1 MDTISQIIVEVRN
14 WLEHI
19 PFEKLELSHDGGRR
33 YGIMTT
39 NMPEVFNGV
48 LKGARNLPIT
58 ALVQLTFYGV
68 NSYFTVKREHGA
80 SRLASG
86 EKFTPYIDAK
96 IKAKVV
102 KASSHEVVLYDHV
115 EGRFHVKTRHSIR
128 SNNRKPH
135 TYHVTLQMGSCTCN
149 KTLLL
154 GFPYLHIL
162 AACHCRSVDVRQF
175 V

>member
-1 MDTISQIIVEVRN
+1 MDTIGRINVEARN

-19 PFEKLELSHDGGRR
+19 LLKKCALSHDGGQR

-39 NMPEVFNGV
+39 NMSEVFNGV
-48 LKGARNLPIT
+48 LKGAHNLPTT
-58 ALVQLTFYGV
+58 ALVQLTFYRV
-68 NSYFTVKREHGA
+68 NSYFTVRREHGA

-86 EKFTPYIDAK
+86 EEFTSYIEAK

-154 GFPYLHIL
+154 GFPCSHIL
-162 AACHCRSVDVRQF
+162 VPCHCQAIDFRQF